1 MPGHVKAGGNKE
13 ADPDPAQFLW
23 ITDEMKKEDS
33 LKPYDAK
40 KSVWVPDGEGGF
52 DEAMID
58 TVDGDKVSCKV
69 GWEPKTFKSAQ
80 CMQVNPPKME
90 KFDDVSNMTYLNEAS
105 VLWNLKARY
114 VAKLIYTY
122 SGLFCVV
129 INPYKRYPIYTN
141 RVVNIYIGKRRNE
154 VPPHLFAISD
164 GAYQQMMANSKDQ
177 SMLITGESGAGKTE
191 NTKKVITYFAI
202 LGSGGEGGKKKKDDP
217 EAEKKANLEDRIVNT
232 NPILESYGNAKTIRN
247 DNSSRFGKFIRIYF
261 NQMGKLAG
269 GFIDVY
275 LLEKSRVTYQQP
287 NERGYHIFF
296 QLVEEGPIEGL
307 QEMCC
312 FTTDPYDFFFMS
324 QGKVKVDSIDDNE
337 ELEFTDAA
345 FDTLGF
351 DLQEKQSAFKLT
363 ACICHFGEMTFKQK
377 GREESCEMDD
387 PLPGQKASQLLGVEN
402 WQLFYGNFIRP
413 KIKVGTEWV
422 YKGQNADNC
431 LNSVAALARSMYN
444 RLFMWL
450 VDLCNR
456 TLIDPTMKKVNFI
469 GVLDIAGFEIFEF
482 NTFEQICINFCNE
495 KLQQFFNHHM
505 FVLEQEEYV
514 REGIE
519 WEMVDFGMDLE
530 ATIQLMEKPMGLL
543 AILEEETLFP
553 KASDKSFND
562 KLTENLLG
570 KSTSFL
576 KKQPGSKDKTAHFA
590 IGHYA
595 GIVNYNLTDW
605 LTKNKDQC
613 NDTVVDQLKKSTNPL
628 VAYLFREHPG
638 QPEEDPNKGK
648 EKAKKGKDTK
658 VFKTVSSAFRAQ
670 LEALLATLNS
680 TDPHFIRC
688 IVPNNFK
695 TPGLLDSALV
705 MHQLTCNGV
714 LEGIRICRRG
724 FPNRTVYLDFKHR
737 FIIIKPKEV
746 YACGTDLKAAAKI
759 ILDSIEVVNDRW
771 RLGHTKV
778 FFRAGTVGMIEEVR
792 DESIKAIL
800 NYVQGICRG
809 YLGRKQY
816 KIEQYKKSMVPIMQ
830 RNIKKYLFFR
840 DWTWYFLL
848 NGTKRFIGQED
859 VEAVIAKLEEEAS
872 VACSAY
878 DKEVDERDRLNDGIS
893 QMTQD
898 KKDMMQQIE
907 NEQGDLSSFQHDLA
921 SATDKRSEKED
932 ELTGTQKRLTD
943 TEASRNDM
951 IDKKRR
957 YDNDLSSF
965 RKDIDEMNMSIQ
977 KAEQEKTNRDHTIR
991 NLNDEIAH
999 QDELINKLTKE
1010 KKYMQESQ
1018 AKSSDE
1024 LNQAEEKVDNLN
1036 KIKVKLEVTLDDL
1049 EDSYEREKKS
1059 RLDMDKQRRKIEG
1072 DLKVTQEVVID
1083 LERDKKDVE
1092 GCIDNKDKDIHDSQN
1107 RLADEQSIVGKLQK
1121 TIKELQGRIEQNE
1134 EELEGE
1140 RGARTNAE
1148 KQRGGLSRELDD
1160 LSERVDEAGGATMAQ
1175 VDLNKKREAEIGKL
1189 RRDLEE
1195 GNIQHDGTLVGLKK
1209 KNVDATSEMAEQVDQ
1224 LNKMNTK
1231 ITKEKHAKKLQ
1242 IDEVMGAMD
1251 VVANEKASLEKQ
1263 NSLLQ
1268 HQLSETNRRC
1278 EEANLTLTDYD
1289 SSRKKTVVENVEL
1302 LRSVEELDN
1311 NNMVLGKIKTTLV
1324 AQLEETKKV
1333 SDDES
1338 KERSFLLGKFRNL
1351 EHEVDLT
1358 RGQLEEESQ
1367 SKADALRMLSK
1378 SVGDAQMWR
1387 QKYEKEGLAR
1397 AEELES
1403 AKLKLQSRLAEAEG
1417 TVMNFNGKAT
1427 ALEKEKM
1434 NLQSDIEEMSQNLD
1448 DAQARC
1454 SQMEKKAKNFDKIVV
1469 EWKQKIDGLQA
1480 ELDQSQVECRSYSTE
1495 LFKVK
1500 TAYEETMLLLENV
1513 RKENKNL
1520 SNEIKDI
1527 MDQIGEG
1534 GRTIHEIDKIRKRL
1548 ENEKLE
1554 LQAALEEAESALE
1567 QEENKVLRS
1576 QLELSQVKQEIE
1588 RRIKEKEDELEGLR
1602 KTYQRSVESMQSS
1615 LENESK
1621 AKGEALRHKKKLEA
1635 DLNEL
1640 DIALEHSNGAN
1651 AEAQQTIKKYQSHIK
1666 ESQIGLEQE
1675 QLHRDKAREQL
1686 IQAERRNHA
1695 VRNELEETKTQLE
1708 HADRQRRSAEQ
1719 ELSDVVEQVAD
1730 STLQNQSL
1738 QSSKRKLDS
1747 EMQTMHADLEE
1758 MLNES
1763 RIAEEKA
1770 KKAMID
1776 AARLADELR
1785 AEQENA
1791 QYAEKNRRALDGQVK
1806 DMQTKLDDAE
1816 QLAVKGGKKVTSR
1829 LEQKIKDLES
1839 QMDEEQRRL
1848 VDAQKS
1854 QRRTDR
1860 RVKELTFS
1868 QEEDCKNHERMQEL
1882 VDKLQNKV
1890 KSYKKQIEEAEEI
1903 AALNLAKFRKVQSD
1917 LEQSQERADINEQV
1931 LAKYKAMGRGTSLGP
1946 V

>member
-1 MPGHVKAGGNKE
+1 MPGHVKTGGPKE
-13 ADPDPAQFLW
+13 ADPDPSEFL
-23 ITDEMKKEDS
+23 IVSFEMKKEDS

-40 KSVWVPDGEGGF
+40 KSVWVPDGEGGY

-58 TVDGDKVSCKV
+58 TVDGDKVNVKV

-80 CMQVNPPKME
+80 VMQVNPPKME

-105 VLWNLKARY
+105 VLWNLKSRY

-141 RVVNIYIGKRRNE
+141 RVVAMYIGKRRNE
-154 VPPHLFAISD
+154 VPPHLFAISE
-164 GAYQQMMANSKDQ
+164 GAYQGMMHCAKDQ

-202 LGSGGEGGKKKKDDP
+202 LGATEVKKKGDNAAP
-217 EAEKKANLEDRIVNT
+217 VEKKANLEDRIVNT

-296 QLVEEGPIEGL
+296 QLVEEGPVPGL
-307 QEMCC
+307 QEMILMS
-312 FTTDPYDFFFMS
+312 TDPYDYFFMS
-324 QGKVKVDSIDDNE
+324 QGKVKVDSIDDSE
-337 ELEFTDAA
+337 ELEFTDQA

-351 DLQEKQSAFKLT
+351 SETEKHDAFKCT
-363 ACICHFGEMTFKQK
+363 ALVMHLGEMTFKQK

-387 PLPGQKASQLLGVEN
+387 PIPGQKVCQLCGIEN

-431 LNSVAALARSMYN
+431 LNAIAALARSMYN
-444 RLFMWL
+444 RLFLWL

-543 AILEEETLFP
+543 AILEEETMFP
-553 KASDKSFND
+553 KSTDKSFEE
-562 KLTENLLG
+562 KLKENLLG
-570 KSTSFL
+570 KSPVFL
-576 KKQPGSKDKTAHFA
+576 KKQPGSKDKNAHFA
-590 IGHYA
+590 IAHYA
-595 GIVNYNLTDW
+595 GIVNYNLTNW
-605 LTKNKDQC
+605 LDKNKDPL
-613 NDTVVDQLKKSTNPL
+613 NDTVVDQMKKSTNQL
-628 VAYLFREHPG
+628 IVYLFRDHPG
-638 QPEEDPNKGK
+638 QPEEEVKK
-648 EKAKKGKDTK
+648 EKGKKGKDGGAK
-658 VFKTVSSAFRAQ
+658 QFKTVSSAFRAQ
-670 LEALLATLNS
+670 LEALLTTLNT

-688 IVPNNFK
+688 IVPNNHK

-724 FPNRTVYLDFKHR
+724 FPNRTIYIDFKHR

-746 YACGTDLKAAAKI
+746 YAAGTDLKAAAKV
-759 ILDSIEVVNDRW
+759 ILESIEAVNDRW

-792 DESIKAIL
+792 DECIKNIL
-800 NYVQGICRG
+800 NYIQALCRG

-816 KIEQYKKSMVPIMQ
+816 KIEMYKREMIPVMQ
-830 RNIKKYLFFR
+830 RNFKKYLFFR
-840 DWTWYFLL
+840 DWSWYNLF
-848 NGTKRFIGQED
+848 NATKRFIGQED
-859 VEAVIAKLEEEAS
+859 VEAVIARLEEEAAI
-872 VACSAY
+872 ACSAY
-878 DKEVDERDRLNDGIS
+878 DKEVTERDRLNDEIKN
-893 QMTQD
+893 MTQD
-898 KKDMMQQIE
+898 KKDMLHQIE
-907 NEQGDLSSFQHDLA
+907 QEQGDLSSYQADLA
-921 SATDKRSEKED
+921 RANSEKSEKED
-932 ELTGTQKRLTD
+932 LLSKTQRTLSD
-943 TEASRNDM
+943 TEAKRNEM
-951 IDKKRR
+951 IEKKRR
-957 YDNDLSSF
+957 FENDLSSF
-965 RKDIDEMNMSIQ
+965 RKDIDDMNMQIQ

-1018 AKSSDE
+1018 AKSSEE
-1024 LNQAEEKVDNLN
+1024 LTQAEEKVDHLN
-1036 KIKVKLEVTLDDL
+1036 KVKQKLEVTLDEL

-1059 RLDMDKQRRKIEG
+1059 RLDMEKQRRKIEA
-1072 DLKVTQEVVID
+1072 DLKVTQEVVLD
-1083 LERDKKDVE
+1083 LERDKKELE
-1092 GCIDNKDKDIHDSQN
+1092 GMIEKKDKEIHDSQR
-1107 RLADEQSIVGKLQK
+1107 RLEDEQNIVAKLQK
-1121 TIKELQGRIEQNE
+1121 TIKELQGRIEQQE
-1134 EELEGE
+1134 EELEAE
-1140 RGARTNAE
+1140 RQARTKAE
-1148 KQRGGLSRELDD
+1148 KQRGALARELDD
-1160 LSERVDEAGGATMAQ
+1160 LSERVEEAGGATQAQ
-1175 VDLNKKREAEIGKL
+1175 VDLNKKREAEINKL

-1195 GNIQHDGTLVGLKK
+1195 ANIQHEGILVALKK
-1209 KNVDATSEMAEQVDQ
+1209 KHVDATSEMSEQIDQ
-1224 LNKMNTK
+1224 LNKMKQK
-1231 ITKEKHAKKLQ
+1231 IEKEKHAKKLQ
-1242 IDEVMGAMD
+1242 IDEMMAAID
-1251 VVANEKASLEKQ
+1251 VLANEKASLEKQ

-1268 HQLSETNRRC
+1268 QQLNDANRRC
-1278 EEANLTLTDYD
+1278 EDANLTLSDYD
-1289 SSRKKTVVENVEL
+1289 HARKKTVVENVEL
-1302 LRSVEELDN
+1302 LRSVEELEN
-1311 NNMVLGKIKTTLV
+1311 NNMVMSKIKATLSS
-1324 AQLEETKKV
+1324 QLEETKKIA
-1333 SDDES
+1333 DDES
-1338 KERSFLLGKFRNL
+1338 KERGFILGKFRNL
-1351 EHEVDLT
+1351 EHEVDLM
-1358 RGQLEEESQ
+1358 REQLEEEGQ

-1378 SVGDAQMWR
+1378 SVGEAQMWR
-1387 QKYEKEGLAR
+1387 QKYEKDGLAR

-1417 TVMNFNGKAT
+1417 TVQNLNGKAT
-1427 ALEKEKM
+1427 SLEREKM
-1434 NLQSDIEEMSQNLD
+1434 KLQADIEEMTSKMD

-1454 SQMEKKAKNFDKIVV
+1454 MQMEKKAKNFDKIVV
-1469 EWKQKIDGLQA
+1469 EWKQKIDTLQA

-1500 TAYEETMLLLENV
+1500 TAYEETMAQLDQV
-1513 RKENKNL
+1513 RRENKNL

-1567 QEENKVLRS
+1567 QEENKVLRA

-1588 RRIKEKEDELEGLR
+1588 RRIKEKEEEFEGLR
-1602 KTYQRSVESMQSS
+1602 KTHQRAIESMQGS
-1615 LENESK
+1615 LENESR
-1621 AKGEALRHKKKLEA
+1621 AKNEAFRHKKKLEA

-1640 DIALEHSNGAN
+1640 DIALEHANGAN
-1651 AEAQQTIKKYQSHIK
+1651 AEAQQTIKKYQG
-1666 ESQIGLEQE
+1666 QIREAQQLLEQE
-1675 QLHRDKAREQL
+1675 QQHRDKAREQL
-1686 IQAERRNHA
+1686 IQSERRAHA

-1708 HADRQRRSAEQ
+1708 HADRQRRCAEQ
-1719 ELSDVVEQVAD
+1719 ELSDVMEQVAD
-1730 STLQNQSL
+1730 ATLQNQAL

-1747 EMQTMHADLEE
+1747 EMQTMQADLEE
-1758 MLNES
+1758 MLTES

-1791 QYAEKNRRALDGQVK
+1791 QCAERSRRALDNQVK
-1806 DMQTKLDDAE
+1806 DMQTKLDEAE
-1816 QLAVKGGKKVTSR
+1816 QLAVKGGKKVISR
-1829 LEQKIKDLES
+1829 LEQKIKDLEG
-1839 QMDEEQRRL
+1839 QLDEEQRRL

-1854 QRRTDR
+1854 QRRTER

-1868 QEEDCKNHERMQEL
+1868 QDEDQKNHERMQEL

-1903 AALNLAKFRKVQSD
+1903 AALNLAKFRKVQAD
-1917 LEQSQERADINEQV
+1917 LEQAEERADINEQV
-1931 LAKYKAMGRGTSLGP
+1931 LAKYKAKGRGLHGT
-1946 V
+1946 

>member
-1 MPGHVKAGGNKE
+1 MPGHVKSGGTKE
-13 ADPDPAQFLW
+13 ADPDPSAFLW
-23 ITDEMKKEDS
+23 VSFEMKKEDS

-58 TVDGDKVSCKV
+58 SVDGDKVNVKV

-80 CMQVNPPKME
+80 VMQVNPPKME

-105 VLWNLKARY
+105 VLWNLKSRY

-141 RVVNIYIGKRRNE
+141 RVVQIYIGKRRNE

-164 GAYQQMMANSKDQ
+164 GAYQQMMNNTKDQ

-202 LGSGGEGGKKKKDDP
+202 LGTSDDKKKKKDEP
-217 EAEKKANLEDRIVNT
+217 EGEKKANLEDRIVNT

-296 QLVEEGPIEGL
+296 QLVEEGPVEGL
-307 QEMCC
+307 QEMILMS
-312 FTTDPYDFFFMS
+312 TDPYDYFFIS

-337 ELEFTDAA
+337 ELEFTDQA

-351 DLQEKQSAFKLT
+351 SLTEKQDAFKLT
-363 ACICHFGEMTFKQK
+363 ACIAHLGEMTFKQK

-387 PLPGQKASQLLGVEN
+387 PIPGQNCATLLGIEN

-431 LNSVAALARSMYN
+431 LNAISALARSMYN
-444 RLFMWL
+444 RLFLWL

-456 TLIDPTMKKVNFI
+456 TLIDPSMKKVNFI

-543 AILEEETLFP
+543 AILEEETMFP
-553 KASDKSFND
+553 KATDKSFED
-562 KLTENLLG
+562 KLKENLLG
-570 KSTSFL
+570 KSPVFL
-576 KKQPGSKDKTAHFA
+576 KKQPGSKDKSAHFA
-590 IGHYA
+590 IAHYA
-595 GIVNYNLTDW
+595 GIVNYNLSDW
-605 LTKNKDQC
+605 LTKNKDPV
-613 NDTVVDQLKKSTNPL
+613 NDTVVDQLKKSTNAL
-628 VAYLFREHPG
+628 VVYLFRDHPG
-638 QPEEDPNKGK
+638 QPEEEVKK
-648 EKAKKGKDTK
+648 EKGKKGKDTK

-670 LEALLATLNS
+670 LEALLTTLNT

-688 IVPNNFK
+688 IVPNNHK

-746 YACGTDLKAAAKI
+746 YACGTDLKAAAKV
-759 ILDSIEVVNDRW
+759 ILESIEAVNDRW

-792 DESIKAIL
+792 DECIKAIL
-800 NYVQGICRG
+800 NYIQALCRG

-816 KIEQYKKSMVPIMQ
+816 KIEMFKKSMIPVMQ
-830 RNIKKYLFFR
+830 RNFKKYLFFR
-840 DWTWYFLL
+840 DWTWFYLL
-848 NGTKRFIGQED
+848 NATKRFIGQED
-859 VEAVIAKLEEEAS
+859 VEAVIAKLEEEAAI
-872 VACSAY
+872 ACSAY
-878 DKEVDERDRLNDGIS
+878 DKEVTERDRLNGEIT

-898 KKDMMQQIE
+898 KKDMLHQIE
-907 NEQGDLSSFQHDLA
+907 QEQGDLSSYQKDLA
-921 SATDKRSEKED
+921 TATTAKAEKED
-932 ELTGTQKRLTD
+932 ELARTQKKLAD
-943 TEASRNDM
+943 TEAQRNDM
-951 IDKKRR
+951 MDKKRKFE
-957 YDNDLSSF
+957 NDLSSF
-965 RKDIDEMNMSIQ
+965 RKDIDDLNMSIQ

-1024 LNQAEEKVDNLN
+1024 LTQAEEKVDHLN
-1036 KIKVKLEVTLDDL
+1036 KVKVKLEVTLDEL
-1049 EDSYEREKKS
+1049 EDSHEREKKS
-1059 RLDMDKQRRKIEG
+1059 RLDMDKQRRKIEA
-1072 DLKVTQEVVID
+1072 DLKVTQEVVVD
-1083 LERDKKDVE
+1083 LERDKKEVE
-1092 GCIDNKDKDIHDSQN
+1092 ALIEKKDKDIHDAQR
-1107 RLADEQSIVGKLQK
+1107 RLEDEQNNVAKLQK
-1121 TIKELQGRIEQNE
+1121 TVKELQARIEQSE
-1134 EELEGE
+1134 EELESE
-1140 RGARTNAE
+1140 RQARTNAE
-1148 KQRGGLSRELDD
+1148 KQRGSLARELDD
-1160 LSERVDEAGGATMAQ
+1160 LSERVEEAGGATMAQ

-1195 GNIQHDGTLVGLKK
+1195 SNIQHDGTLVSLKK
-1209 KNVDATSEMAEQVDQ
+1209 KNVDATSEMSEQVEQ
-1224 LNKMNTK
+1224 LNKMKQK
-1231 ITKEKHAKKLQ
+1231 IEKEKHAKKLQ
-1242 IDEVMGAMD
+1242 IDEVMGAID

-1263 NSLLQ
+1263 NSLLN
-1268 HQLSETNRRC
+1268 HQLNEVNRRC
-1278 EEANLTLTDYD
+1278 EEANLTLSDYD
-1289 SSRKKTVVENVEL
+1289 NSRKKTVIENVEL

-1311 NNMVLGKIKTTLV
+1311 NNMVLGKVKSTLT

-1333 SDDES
+1333 SEDES
-1338 KERSFLLGKFRNL
+1338 KERSFLLGKYRNL

-1358 RGQLEEESQ
+1358 RGQLEEEAQ

-1403 AKLKLQSRLAEAEG
+1403 SKLKLQSRLAEAEG
-1417 TVMNFNGKAT
+1417 TVQNYNSKAT
-1427 ALEKEKM
+1427 ALEKDKM
-1434 NLQSDIEEMSQNLD
+1434 KLQADIEEQSQSLD

-1454 SQMEKKAKNFDKIVV
+1454 MQMEKKAKNFDKVVV
-1469 EWKQKIDGLQA
+1469 EWKGKIEGLQS

-1500 TAYEETMLLLENV
+1500 TTYEETNSQLENV
-1513 RKENKNL
+1513 RRENKNL

-1548 ENEKLE
+1548 EGEKLE
-1554 LQAALEEAESALE
+1554 LQSALEEAESALE

-1588 RRIKEKEDELEGLR
+1588 RRIKEKEEEFEGLR
-1602 KTYQRSVESMQSS
+1602 KTYARAIESMQAS
-1615 LENESK
+1615 LENETK
-1621 AKGEALRHKKKLEA
+1621 AKGEAFRHKKKLEA

-1651 AEAQQTIKKYQSHIK
+1651 TEAQQTIRKYQGHIK
-1666 ESQIGLEQE
+1666 EAQLTLEQE
-1675 QLHRDKAREQL
+1675 QRERDKAREHL
-1686 IQAERRNHA
+1686 IQSERRSHS

-1708 HADRQRRSAEQ
+1708 HADRQRRTAEQ
-1719 ELSDVVEQVAD
+1719 ELSDVMEQVAD
-1730 STLQNQSL
+1730 CTLQNQSL
-1738 QSSKRKLDS
+1738 QASKRKLDS

-1791 QYAEKNRRALDGQVK
+1791 QHAERNRRALDCQVK
-1806 DMQTKLDDAE
+1806 DMQVKLDEAE

-1829 LEQKIKDLES
+1829 LEQKIKDLEG

-1848 VDAQKS
+1848 VEAQKS

-1903 AALNLAKFRKVQSD
+1903 AALNLAKFRKVQAD
-1917 LEQSQERADINEQV
+1917 LEQAEERADINEQV
-1931 LAKYKAMGRGTSLGP
+1931 LAKYKAKGRGTSLGP

>member
-1 MPGHVKAGGNKE
+1 MPGHVKAGGSKE

-23 ITDEMKKEDS
+23 ITDEMRKEDS

-40 KSVWVPDGEGGF
+40 KSVWVPDGEGGY

-58 TVDGDKVSCKV
+58 STDGDKVSVKI
-69 GWEPKTFKSAQ
+69 GWEPKTFKTAQ

-141 RVVNIYIGKRRNE
+141 RVVSIYIGKRRNE

-164 GAYQQMMANSKDQ
+164 GAYQQMMNNSKDQ

-202 LGSGGEGGKKKKDDP
+202 LGTGDTGKKKKTDEP

-269 GFIDVY
+269 AFIDVY

-307 QEMCC
+307 QEMIL
-312 FTTDPYDFFFMS
+312 FSTDPYDYFFMS
-324 QGKVKVDSIDDNE
+324 QGKVKVESIDDNE
-337 ELEFTDAA
+337 ELEFTDQA

-351 DLQEKQSAFKLT
+351 SLQEKQDAFKLT

-387 PLPGQKASQLLGVEN
+387 PIPGQKCGTLLGLDN

-431 LNSVAALARSMYN
+431 LNSIAALARSMYN
-444 RLFMWL
+444 RLFLWL

-553 KASDKSFND
+553 KASDKSFDD
-562 KLTENLLG
+562 KLKENLLG
-570 KSTSFL
+570 KSPVFL
-576 KKQPGSKDKTAHFA
+576 KKQPGSRDKSAHFA
-590 IGHYA
+590 IAHYA

-605 LTKNKDQC
+605 LTKNKDSM
-613 NDTVVDQLKKSTNPL
+613 NDTVVDQLKKSTNLL
-628 VAYLFREHPG
+628 VVYLFREHPG

-648 EKAKKGKDTK
+648 EKGKKGKDK
-658 VFKTVSSAFRAQ
+658 VFKTVSSAFRNQ
-670 LEALLATLNS
+670 LESLLTTLNT

-724 FPNRTVYLDFKHR
+724 FPNRCVYLDFKHR

-746 YACGTDLKAAAKI
+746 YACGTDIKTAAKL
-759 ILDSIEVVNDRW
+759 ILESIEAVDDRW

-792 DESIKAIL
+792 DECIKNIL
-800 NYVQGICRG
+800 KYIQSICRG
-809 YLGRKQY
+809 FMSRKQY
-816 KIEQYKKSMVPIMQ
+816 KIEQDKKNMIPVMQ
-830 RNIKKYLFFR
+830 RNFKKYLFFR
-840 DWTWYFLL
+840 DWTWYALL

-859 VEAVIAKLEEEAS
+859 VEAVIAKLEEEAAI
-872 VACSAY
+872 ACSAY
-878 DKEVDERDRLNDGIS
+878 DKEVTERDRFNDGIKI
-893 QMTQD
+893 MTQD
-898 KKDMMQQIE
+898 KKDMMYQIE
-907 NEQGDLSSFQHDLA
+907 QEQGDLSGYQKDLA
-921 SATDKRSEKED
+921 TATTNKAEKED
-932 ELTGTQKRLTD
+932 ELAAVQKKLAD
-943 TEASRNDM
+943 TEASKNDM
-951 IDKKRR
+951 TDKKRR
-957 YDNDLSSF
+957 YENDLSSF
-965 RKDIDEMNMSIQ
+965 RKDIDDMQMLIQ
-977 KAEQEKTNRDHTIR
+977 KAEQEKINRDHTIR
-991 NLNDEIAH
+991 NMNDEIAH

-1024 LNQAEEKVDNLN
+1024 LTQAEEKVDHLN
-1036 KIKVKLEVTLDDL
+1036 KVKVKLEVTLDEL

-1092 GCIDNKDKDIHDSQN
+1092 SLIEKKDKDIHEAQR
-1107 RLADEQSIVGKLQK
+1107 RLEDEQNIVSKLQK
-1121 TIKELQGRIEQNE
+1121 AIKELQARIEQSE
-1134 EELEGE
+1134 EELEAE
-1140 RGARTNAE
+1140 RQARTKAE
-1148 KQRGGLSRELDD
+1148 KQRGGLARELDD
-1160 LSERVDEAGGATMAQ
+1160 LSERVDEAGGATAAQ

-1195 GNIQHDGTLVGLKK
+1195 ANIQQDGTLVGLKK
-1209 KNVDATSEMAEQVDQ
+1209 KHVDATSEMSEQIDQ
-1224 LNKMNTK
+1224 LNKMKQK
-1231 ITKEKHAKKLQ
+1231 IEKEKHAKKLQ
-1242 IDEVMGAMD
+1242 IDEVMAAVD

-1263 NSLLQ
+1263 NSLLN
-1268 HQLSETNRRC
+1268 HQLSEASRRS
-1278 EEANLTLTDYD
+1278 EQANLTLVDYD
-1289 SSRKKTVVENVEL
+1289 NSRKKTVVENVEL
-1302 LRSVEELDN
+1302 LRGVEELDN
-1311 NNMVLGKIKTTLV
+1311 NNMVMGKIKTTLT

-1338 KERSFLLGKFRNL
+1338 KERAFLLGKFRNL

-1358 RGQLEEESQ
+1358 REQLEEETQ
-1367 SKADALRMLSK
+1367 SKADALRLLSK

-1387 QKYEKEGLAR
+1387 QKYEKDGLAR

-1434 NLQSDIEEMSQNLD
+1434 NLQSGIEEMSQNLD

-1454 SQMEKKAKNFDKIVV
+1454 MQMEKKAKNFDKIVV
-1469 EWKQKIDGLQA
+1469 EWKQKIDNLQA

-1500 TAYEETMLLLENV
+1500 TAYEETMQMLENV
-1513 RKENKNL
+1513 RRENKNL

-1576 QLELSQVKQEIE
+1576 QLELSTVKQEIE
-1588 RRIKEKEDELEGLR
+1588 RRIKEKEEEFEGLR
-1602 KTYQRSVESMQSS
+1602 KTYQRSIESMQAS

-1621 AKGEALRHKKKLEA
+1621 AKGEAFRHKKKLEA

-1640 DIALEHSNGAN
+1640 DIALEHANGAN
-1651 AEAQQTIKKYQSHIK
+1651 SEAQQTIKKYQGNIR
-1666 ESQIGLEQE
+1666 EAQLALEQE
-1675 QLHRDKAREQL
+1675 QQHRDKAREQL
-1686 IQAERRNHA
+1686 IQSERRAHA

-1719 ELSDVVEQVAD
+1719 ELSDVMEQVSD
-1730 STLQNQSL
+1730 CTLQNQSL
-1738 QSSKRKLDS
+1738 ESSKRKLDS

-1763 RIAEEKA
+1763 RVADDKA

-1791 QYAEKNRRALDGQVK
+1791 QYAEGNRLGLDHQVK
-1806 DMQTKLDDAE
+1806 DMQTKLDEAE

-1917 LEQSQERADINEQV
+1917 LEQAEERADINEQV
-1931 LAKYKAMGRGTSLGP
+1931 VAKYKARGRGASLGP
-1946 V
+1946 M

>member
-1 MPGHVKAGGNKE
+1 MPGHVKTGGPKE
-13 ADPDPAQFLW
+13 ADPDPSEFL
-23 ITDEMKKEDS
+23 IVSFEMKKEDS

-58 TVDGDKVSCKV
+58 TVDGDKVNVKV

-80 CMQVNPPKME
+80 VMQVNPPKME

-105 VLWNLKARY
+105 VLWNLKSRY

-141 RVVNIYIGKRRNE
+141 RVVAMYIGKRRNE
-154 VPPHLFAISD
+154 VPPHLFAISE
-164 GAYQQMMANSKDQ
+164 GAYQGMMHCSKDQ

-202 LGSGGEGGKKKKDDP
+202 LGATEVKKKGDNAP
-217 EAEKKANLEDRIVNT
+217 VEKKANLEDRIVNT

-296 QLVEEGPIEGL
+296 QLVEEGPVPGL
-307 QEMCC
+307 QDMILMS
-312 FTTDPYDFFFMS
+312 TDPYDYFFMS
-324 QGKVKVDSIDDNE
+324 QGKVKVDSIDDSE
-337 ELEFTDAA
+337 ELEFTDQA

-351 DLQEKQSAFKLT
+351 SETEKHDAFKCT
-363 ACICHFGEMTFKQK
+363 ALVMHLGEMTFKQK

-387 PLPGQKASQLLGVEN
+387 PIPGQKVCQLCGIEN

-431 LNSVAALARSMYN
+431 LNAIAALARSMYN
-444 RLFMWL
+444 RLFLWL

-543 AILEEETLFP
+543 AILEEETMFP
-553 KASDKSFND
+553 KSTDKSFEE
-562 KLTENLLG
+562 KLKENLLG
-570 KSTSFL
+570 KSPVFL
-576 KKQPGSKDKTAHFA
+576 KKQPGSKDKNAHFA
-590 IGHYA
+590 IAHYA
-595 GIVNYNLTDW
+595 GIVNYNLTNW
-605 LTKNKDQC
+605 LDKNKDPL
-613 NDTVVDQLKKSTNPL
+613 NDTVVDQMKKSTNQL
-628 VAYLFREHPG
+628 IVYLFRDHPG
-638 QPEEDPNKGK
+638 QPEEEVKK
-648 EKAKKGKDTK
+648 EKGKKGKDGGAK
-658 VFKTVSSAFRAQ
+658 QFKTVSSAFRAQ
-670 LEALLATLNS
+670 LEALLTTLNT

-688 IVPNNFK
+688 IVPNNHK

-724 FPNRTVYLDFKHR
+724 FPNRTIYIDFKHR

-746 YACGTDLKAAAKI
+746 YAAGTDLKAAAKV
-759 ILDSIEVVNDRW
+759 ILESIEAVNDRW

-792 DESIKAIL
+792 DECIKNIL
-800 NYVQGICRG
+800 NYIQAICRG

-816 KIEQYKKSMVPIMQ
+816 KIEMYKREMIPVMQ
-830 RNIKKYLFFR
+830 RNFKKYLFFR
-840 DWTWYFLL
+840 DWSWYNLF
-848 NGTKRFIGQED
+848 NATKRFIGQED
-859 VEAVIAKLEEEAS
+859 VEAVIARLEEEAAI
-872 VACSAY
+872 ACSAY
-878 DKEVDERDRLNDGIS
+878 DKEVTERDRLNDEIKV
-893 QMTQD
+893 MTQD
-898 KKDMMQQIE
+898 KKDMLHQIE
-907 NEQGDLSSFQHDLA
+907 QEQGDLSSYQADLA
-921 SATDKRSEKED
+921 RANTEKSEKED
-932 ELTGTQKRLTD
+932 LLSKTQRTLTD
-943 TEASRNDM
+943 TEAKRNEM
-951 IDKKRR
+951 IEKKRR
-957 YDNDLSSF
+957 FENDLSSF
-965 RKDIDEMNMSIQ
+965 RKDIDDMNMQIQ

-1018 AKSSDE
+1018 AKSSEE
-1024 LNQAEEKVDNLN
+1024 LTQAEEKVDHLN
-1036 KIKVKLEVTLDDL
+1036 KVKQKLEVTLDEL

-1059 RLDMDKQRRKIEG
+1059 RLDMEKQRRKIEA
-1072 DLKVTQEVVID
+1072 DLKVTQEVVLD
-1083 LERDKKDVE
+1083 LERDKKELE
-1092 GCIDNKDKDIHDSQN
+1092 GMIEKKDKEIHDSQR
-1107 RLADEQSIVGKLQK
+1107 RLEDEQNIVAKLQK
-1121 TIKELQGRIEQNE
+1121 TIKELQGRIEQQE
-1134 EELEGE
+1134 EELEAE
-1140 RGARTNAE
+1140 RQARTKAE
-1148 KQRGGLSRELDD
+1148 KQRGALARELDD
-1160 LSERVDEAGGATMAQ
+1160 LSERVEEAGGATQAQ
-1175 VDLNKKREAEIGKL
+1175 VDLNKKREAEINKL

-1195 GNIQHDGTLVGLKK
+1195 ANIQHEGILVALKK
-1209 KNVDATSEMAEQVDQ
+1209 KHVDATSEMSEQIDQ
-1224 LNKMNTK
+1224 LNKMKQK
-1231 ITKEKHAKKLQ
+1231 IEKEKHAKKLQ
-1242 IDEVMGAMD
+1242 IDEMMAAID
-1251 VVANEKASLEKQ
+1251 VLANEKASLEKQ

-1268 HQLSETNRRC
+1268 QQLNDANRRC
-1278 EEANLTLTDYD
+1278 EDANLTLSDYD
-1289 SSRKKTVVENVEL
+1289 HARKKTVVENVEL
-1302 LRSVEELDN
+1302 LRSVEELEN
-1311 NNMVLGKIKTTLV
+1311 NNMVMSKIKATLSS
-1324 AQLEETKKV
+1324 QLEETKKIA
-1333 SDDES
+1333 DDES
-1338 KERSFLLGKFRNL
+1338 KERGFILGKFRNL
-1351 EHEVDLT
+1351 EHEVDLM
-1358 RGQLEEESQ
+1358 REQLEEEGQ

-1378 SVGDAQMWR
+1378 SVGEAQMWR
-1387 QKYEKEGLAR
+1387 QKYEKDGLAR

-1417 TVMNFNGKAT
+1417 TVQNLNGKAT
-1427 ALEKEKM
+1427 SLEREKM
-1434 NLQSDIEEMSQNLD
+1434 KLQADIEEMTSKMD

-1454 SQMEKKAKNFDKIVV
+1454 MQMEKKAKNFDKIVV
-1469 EWKQKIDGLQA
+1469 EWKQKIDTLQA

-1500 TAYEETMLLLENV
+1500 TAYEETMAQLDQV
-1513 RKENKNL
+1513 RRENKNL

-1567 QEENKVLRS
+1567 QEENKVLRA

-1588 RRIKEKEDELEGLR
+1588 RRIKEKEEEFEGLR
-1602 KTYQRSVESMQSS
+1602 KTHQRAIESMQGS
-1615 LENESK
+1615 LENESR
-1621 AKGEALRHKKKLEA
+1621 AKNEAFRHKKKLEA

-1640 DIALEHSNGAN
+1640 DIALEHANGAN
-1651 AEAQQTIKKYQSHIK
+1651 AEAQQTIKKYQG
-1666 ESQIGLEQE
+1666 QIREAQQLLEQE
-1675 QLHRDKAREQL
+1675 QQHRDKAREQL
-1686 IQAERRNHA
+1686 IQSERRAHA

-1708 HADRQRRSAEQ
+1708 HADRQRRCAEQ
-1719 ELSDVVEQVAD
+1719 ELSDVMEQVAD
-1730 STLQNQSL
+1730 ATLQNQAL

-1747 EMQTMHADLEE
+1747 EMQTMQADLEE
-1758 MLNES
+1758 MLTES

-1791 QYAEKNRRALDGQVK
+1791 QCAERSRRALDNQVK
-1806 DMQTKLDDAE
+1806 DMQTKLDEAE
-1816 QLAVKGGKKVTSR
+1816 QLAVKGGKKVISR
-1829 LEQKIKDLES
+1829 LEQKIKDLEG
-1839 QMDEEQRRL
+1839 QLDEEQRRL

-1854 QRRTDR
+1854 QRRTER

-1868 QEEDCKNHERMQEL
+1868 QDEDQKNHERMQEL

-1903 AALNLAKFRKVQSD
+1903 AALNLAKFRKVQAD
-1917 LEQSQERADINEQV
+1917 LEQAEERADINEQV
-1931 LAKYKAMGRGTSLGP
+1931 LAKYKAKGRGASLGP
-1946 V
+1946 Q